1 MSPDLYE
8 NDNISNKSPKLR
20 YAYFLQKI
28 AQSKELWTL
37 VDSEGAFALF
47 EVENTI
53 VISLWSDEAYIGS
66 NLTPDWADCIPFK
79 LDMDTLEEIL
89 IPLIRQN
96 SYLINVFPVDSRVGH
111 IVSLTDFITD
121 INRKL

>member
-8 NDNISNKSPKLR
+8 SDNISNKSPKLR

-53 VISLWSDEAYIGS
+53 VISLWSDEAYIES
-66 NLTPDWADCIPFK
+66 NLTPDWAEYIPFK
-79 LDMDTLEEIL
+79 LSMDALQEIL
-89 IPLIRQN
+89 IPFIRQN
-96 SYLINVFPVDSRVGH
+96 NYLINVFPVDSRVGH
-111 IVSLTDFITD
+111 IVSLNDFIKD
-121 INRKL
+121 INREL

>member
-8 NDNISNKSPKLR
+8 SDNISNKSPKLR
-20 YAYFLQKI
+20 YAYLLQKI

-53 VISLWSDEAYIGS
+53 VISLWSDEAYIES

-96 SYLINVFPVDSRVGH
+96 GYLINVFPVNSRVGH
-111 IVSLTDFITD
+111 IVSLNDFITD